1 MSGDQEAPEKK
12 KTKKPRRWRRR
23 LLVLLILFA
32 AFLTWLNG
40 PGWRWLGRIGIEQAL
55 EKANMKAE
63 FTLSGTLLGGV
74 KVEKLTL
81 SGGAIRRLE
90 IDAVEPLYKVSRV
103 VKGDW
108 NAVLEGLKV
117 KRIDAVIDLA
127 AAPPKDPD
135 EPEKPFDPDVLA
147 ESMRKARKFL
157 LPLDLGAAN
166 LSFELVRGPDTLV
179 KLDSSDFGHA
189 PGSDEF
195 RLQLGTLAA
204 GPGYALAAQD
214 SMITW
219 KEESLHLNR
228 FDFSP
233 RVGVENLLVG
243 MPLSGGMS
251 ANGVVRIEDARLVLE
266 GNTTSA
272 KLRMEGSPL
281 PLHEAAKNF
290 AFGLPVEATLKSL
303 EADFTDFHKPPLEWV
318 ANAKAELSDVKYEDW
333 QVSSFT
339 YQANKT
345 GDTGKVSFTLAA
357 LDSTL
362 NGEAQLRWR
371 DLGKGTWTDFESS
384 GRLILPRVSP
394 LFAALNR
401 RFAFAPKDAPALPAS
416 SLTLDVKADMGPEK
430 IRSAAANWLLSPEE
444 NTAPS
449 LAGDVTWTPDGK
461 LGGTLG
467 SEGLRA
473 NYGLD
478 LTAKTYEGRANFEG
492 FRPERLTPWTQPF
505 KVELPT
511 GMNATGSW
519 QGGGAFGPEPHRG
532 NFDIPSFEWARKDT
546 PPLIL
551 RTKGDYRWPQEVN
564 LESLTAIAEGQTI
577 NAQASLANRVLKIP
591 KIEWKDGETRLVG
604 GQAEIPV
611 PEKPG
616 DVKAF
621 LKQTEAINVFLESE
635 WIDNTRLAAWMPEK
649 KSPLADGRGRVRL
662 VLTGSPAAP
671 KIDFETELKGL
682 RVPDQPDVPV
692 TDVALSL
699 DGNPAG
705 GLVLAG
711 EIRPAGYPPVKLGG
725 KMPFKPGVWAENPGS
740 VLEEKFEARA
750 DIPRLQL
757 GTFQKFLPNATK
769 LGGTV
774 EGFAGARGTLGK
786 PDLNGELRLAGGEL
800 TLKDSEVPP
809 ITGGNALVRMQ
820 GKEVRLESLGVEL
833 AAGAVRGSGRVG
845 LEDAKK
851 PTFDLAIKG
860 TALPLKRDESMIV
873 RADADL
879 ALRGD
884 LQAATISGTVDI
896 VDSLFYKDVEIL
908 PVRMPFTAPS
918 RPKLPSIDTEK
929 TEAKMAEP
937 FGNWALDVRV
947 RTRDPLLIRGN
958 LATGVVV
965 ANVRFGGT
973 LGNIQ
978 PEGNA
983 TIGTVTARLPFSTLK
998 VDNGAVVFT
1007 PGGGLTPEL
1016 NIRGTSNIGRYD
1028 VSIYFYGPATS
1039 PKTALTSDPPLPESE
1054 IMTLL
1059 ATGTTSE
1066 GLEGGQAATLKAA
1079 QLLVEEWR
1087 KGRLPFAEQVSK
1099 VMDVINRVDVRINE
1113 DDPLS
1118 GKRLNSAT
1126 IEVTDRIYVSGSV
1139 DKQSNTRVLGAF
1151 VLKFK

>member
-1 MSGDQEAPEKK
+1 MSREPEEPGPPEKK
-12 KTKKPRRWRRR
+12 KRKRRRWRKV
-23 LLVLLILFA
+23 LLVLVVLLA

-40 PGWRWLGRIGIEQAL
+40 PGWRWLGKIGIEQAL
-55 EKANMKAE
+55 EKSNMKAE
-63 FTLSGTLLGGV
+63 FTLSGTLLGGA
-74 KVEKLTL
+74 KVEKLSL
-81 SGGAIRRLE
+81 HGGAIRSLE

-103 VKGDW
+103 LKGDW
-108 NAVLEGLKV
+108 NAVLQGVKV
-117 KRIDAVIDLA
+117 QKINAVIDLA
-127 AAPPKDPD
+127 AAPPKDPS

-147 ESMRKARKFL
+147 NSLRKARKFL
-157 LPLDLGAAN
+157 LPLDLGAAD
-166 LSFELVRGPDTLV
+166 LSVKLVRGPETLMT
-179 KLDSSDFGHA
+179 LDSSDFGHV
-189 PGSDEF
+189 PGSDDF
-195 RLQLGTLAA
+195 RLQFGTLAA

-219 KEESLHLNR
+219 KEDSMFLNR

-233 RVGVENLLVG
+233 RVGINDLLVG

-251 ANGVVRIEDARLVLE
+251 ANGVIRIEDSRLVLE
-266 GNTTSA
+266 GTTTTG
-272 KLRMEGSPL
+272 KVRMEGAPL

-290 AFGLPVEATLKSL
+290 AFGLPAEATLKSL
-303 EADFTDFHKPPLEWV
+303 EGDFTDFHKPPLQWV
-318 ANAKAELSDVKYEDW
+318 ANVKAELTDIRYEDW
-333 QVSSFT
+333 QVSRAS
-339 YQANKT
+339 YQINKT
-345 GDTGKVSFTLAA
+345 GDTAKLGFSVTA

-362 NGEAQLRWR
+362 NGDAELRWR
-371 DLGKGTWTDFESS
+371 DLAHGTWTDFESTAK
-384 GRLILPRVSP
+384 LKVPQVSP

-401 RFAFAPKDAPALPAS
+401 RFNFAPEDASPLPAS
-416 SLTLDVKADMGPEK
+416 ALSLDLKADMGPEK
-430 IRSAAANWLLSPEE
+430 IRSASGTWLLSPEKD
-444 NTAPS
+444 APS
-449 LAGDVTWTPDGK
+449 LAGDVSWTPEGK
-461 LGGTLG
+461 VGGTLG
-467 SEGLRA
+467 TEGLRA
-473 NYGLD
+473 NYALD
-478 LTAKTYEGRANFEG
+478 LTAKTYEAKATLEG
-492 FRPERLTPWTQPF
+492 FRPERLTPWTQAM

-511 GMNATGSW
+511 GMNTTGSW
-519 QGGGAFGPEPHRG
+519 QGSGAFGPEPHRG
-532 NFDIPSFEWARKDT
+532 TFDIPSFEWVRKDT

-577 NAQASLANRVLKIP
+577 TAQASLANRVLKIP
-591 KIEWKDGETRLVG
+591 KIEWKDGETKLVS

-616 DVKAF
+616 DVKGF
-621 LKQTEAINVFLESE
+621 LKQTEPINVFLESE
-635 WIDNTRLAAWMPEK
+635 WIDNARLAAWMPEK
-649 KSPLADGRGRVRL
+649 KSPLADGRGRIHL
-662 VLTGSPAAP
+662 VVTGSPAQP
-671 KIDFETELKGL
+671 KLDFETELKGL

-699 DGNPAG
+699 DGKEGNLA
-705 GLVLAG
+705 LAG

-725 KMPFKPGVWAENPGS
+725 KMPFRPGVWAEDPDS

-757 GTFQKFLPNATK
+757 ATFQKMVPAATK
-769 LGGTV
+769 LGGTL
-774 EGFAGARGTLGK
+774 EGYAGANGTLRK

-800 TLKDSEVPP
+800 TLKDSDLPP
-809 ITGGNALVRMQ
+809 ITAGNALVRLR
-820 GKEVRLESLGVEL
+820 GKEVRVESLGVDL
-833 AAGAVRGSGRVG
+833 ASGTVRGSGTVG
-845 LEDAKK
+845 LEDTKK
-851 PTFDLAIKG
+851 PTFNLSIKG

-896 VDSLFYKDVEIL
+896 VDSLYYKDVELL

-918 RPKLPSIDTEK
+918 RPTLPAIEPDEK
-929 TEAKMAEP
+929 ASQMPEP
-937 FGNWALDVRV
+937 FRNWALDVRV

-958 LATGVVV
+958 LATGTVV
-965 ANVRFGGT
+965 ANIRFGGT

-983 TIGTVTARLPFSTLK
+983 TIGEVTARLPFSTLK

-1007 PGGGLTPEL
+1007 PAGGLTPEL
-1016 NIRGTSNIGRYD
+1016 NIRGTSTVGRYD
-1028 VSIYFYGPATS
+1028 VSLYFYGPVSA

-1059 ATGTTSE
+1059 ATGTTSD
-1066 GLEGGQAATLKAA
+1066 GLEGGQAAGLKAA

-1087 KGRLPFAEQVSK
+1087 RGRLPFAEQLAK
-1099 VMDVINRVDVRINE
+1099 VLAVLNRVDVRINE

-1126 IEVTDRIYVSGSV
+1126 VEVTDRIYVSGSM
-1139 DKQSNTRVLGAF
+1139 DKEGNTRVLGAF
-1151 VLKFK
+1151 VIKFK